1 MGEQRFYSLTGGRFK
16 RTTIPR
22 VDPSLCG
29 GFKVHSAQMRCEPN
43 LLHGRLN
50 VNHDLSAAFE
60 FDRKN
65 VAAARAVSILIIVL
79 NKVLQTVY
87 FRICSFQNSVSVI
100 DSLTMTPTHLKTRRT
115 TGNQRSIRAK
125 AARTVVLAAAA
136 VQIMLALSGCG
147 LKGDLYMP
155 NDEPMPTAP
164 SHSPEMAR

>member
-16 RTTIPR
+16 RTTIPW

-29 GFKVHSAQMRCEPN
+29 GFKCIPPKCDATN

-79 NKVLQTVY
+79 NKILQTVY

-125 AARTVVLAAAA
+125 AARTAVLAAAA

-164 SHSPEMAR
+164 SHSSEMAR

>member
-16 RTTIPR
+16 RTTIPW

-29 GFKVHSAQMRCEPN
+29 GFKVHSAQMRCEAN

-79 NKVLQTVY
+79 NSASARSK
-87 FRICSFQNSVSVI
+87 NSVSVI

-164 SHSPEMAR
+164 SHSSEMAR